1 MDLHICRRPS
11 WKFSQ
16 AIAMRALRVRRAAVA
31 VLVALAGLENCAFS
45 QGGAGG
51 GTDPNAGNPAIQ
63 EPKFRDR
70 MWEAGGPRLSGVNN
84 GKLVVGMEIVGNVAV
99 SQHKILSHMQTRA
112 DRNFDEKQLQADLHE
127 LYRTELFRKITPSIR
142 DVEGGVVIRLE
153 VLEQP
158 TITEVVFHGN
168 QRMDDRML
176 KKHCGIEVGDP
187 INPFSVDMAR
197 QRLVDLYLEHSFNH
211 AAVTVR
217 EGNKANDRRV
227 YFEISEGQ
235 LERISTI
242 DFEGNV
248 IFSDEVLKTKIKS
261 RDSRHGLTRYM
272 FNKANLNQIREDADR
287 LTTYYRSLG
296 YFQARIDYRMNYNTT
311 GDLVDLKFIVD
322 EGPQFFVRNISIIG
336 NKFFPTEQLL
346 GAMSMKNGEPFNLGK
361 MSRDQKLL
369 RNEFYGRKGFVFVD
383 IQPEP
388 RFLEEPGQLDL
399 VYKITE
405 GDVYRAGE
413 IHVHIEGDSNNTQH
427 NVVTNMI
434 GLRPGAI
441 IDLRE
446 LEDSE
451 RRLRFSQIFE
461 TNPAQGQE
469 PSIEVRNPES
479 SSGY

>member
-1 MDLHICRRPS
+1 MQLHIADRLNRN
-11 WKFSQ
+11 FRIFAAAFLLAT
-16 AIAMRALRVRRAAVA
+16 AIHS
-31 VLVALAGLENCAFS
+31 GAFA
-45 QGGAGG
+45 QGMGG

-84 GKLVVGMEIVGNVAV
+84 GKLVVGMEIVGNVSV
-99 SQHKILSHMQTRA
+99 SQHKVLSHMQTRV

-127 LYRTELFRKITPSIR
+127 LYRTELFRKITPTIS

-153 VLEQP
+153 ILEQP
-158 TITEVVFHGN
+158 TITEVIFHGN
-168 QRMDDRML
+168 QRLDDRML

-242 DFEGNV
+242 QFEGNV

-272 FNKANLNQIREDADR
+272 FNKANLNQIQEDADR

-296 YFQARIDYRMNYNTT
+296 YFQARIDYRMNYNKT

-336 NKFFPTEQLL
+336 NKFFPTDRLL
-346 GAMSMKNGEPFNLGK
+346 AAMTMKTGEAFNLGK
-361 MSRDQKLL
+361 MSRDQKML
-369 RNEFYGRKGFVFVD
+369 RNEFYGRNGFVFVD

-413 IHVHIEGDSNNTQH
+413 IHVHIEGDANNTQH

-446 LEDSE
+446 LEASE

-461 TNPAQGQE
+461 TNPSQGQE
-469 PSIEVRNPES
+469 PTIEVRNPDAN
-479 SSGY
+479 GF

>member
-1 MDLHICRRPS
+1 MELQITG
-11 WKFSQ
+11 
-16 AIAMRALRVRRAAVA
+16 RANRHALSA
-31 VLVALAGLENCAFS
+31 ALASLLVLTTQALVSAQGM
-45 QGGAGG
+45 QGGGG
-51 GTDPNAGNPAIQ
+51 DPNAGNPAIQ
-63 EPKFRDR
+63 EPRFRDK

-84 GKLVVGMEIVGNVAV
+84 GKLVTAIEITGNVAV

-127 LYRTELFRKITPSIR
+127 LYRTELFRKITPTIR
-142 DVEGGVVIRLE
+142 DVDGGVVVRLE

-158 TITEVVFHGN
+158 TITEVIFHGN
-168 QRMDDRML
+168 QRIDDRML

-197 QRLVDLYLEHSFNH
+197 QRLVDLYIEKGFNH
-211 AAVTVR
+211 AAITVR
-217 EGNKANDRRV
+217 EGNKASDRRV

-235 LERISTI
+235 LERISSVG
-242 DFEGNV
+242 FEGNV
-248 IFSDEVLKTKIKS
+248 IFSDEVLKTKIKT
-261 RDSRHGLTRYM
+261 RDSRRGLTRYL
-272 FNKANLNQIREDADR
+272 FNVANLNTIREDADR

-296 YFQARIDYRMNYNTT
+296 YFQARIDYRMDYNTT
-311 GDLVDLKFIVD
+311 GDLADVKFVVD
-322 EGPQFFVRNISIIG
+322 EGPQFFVRNISVIG
-336 NKFFPTEQLL
+336 NRFFSSDQLL
-346 GAMSMKNGEPFNLGK
+346 GAMTLKSGEAFNLGK
-361 MSRDQKLL
+361 MSRDQKML

-413 IHVHIEGDSNNTQH
+413 IHVHIEGDSSHTQH

-461 TNPAQGQE
+461 TNPSQGQE
-469 PSIEVRNPES
+469 PTIEVRNPDAS
-479 SSGY
+479 NGGY

>member
-1 MDLHICRRPS
+1 MELQITG
-11 WKFSQ
+11 
-16 AIAMRALRVRRAAVA
+16 RANRNALS
-31 VLVALAGLENCAFS
+31 VALASLLVLTTHALVSAQGM
-45 QGGAGG
+45 QGGGG
-51 GTDPNAGNPAIQ
+51 GDPNAGNPAIQ
-63 EPKFRDR
+63 EPKFRDK

-84 GKLVVGMEIVGNVAV
+84 GKLVTGIEIAGNVAV

-127 LYRTELFRKITPSIR
+127 LYRTELFRKITPTIR
-142 DVEGGVVIRLE
+142 DVDGGVVVRLE

-168 QRMDDRML
+168 QRLDDRML

-211 AAVTVR
+211 AAVSVR

-235 LERISTI
+235 LERINTVV
-242 DFEGNV
+242 FEGNV
-248 IFSDEVLKTKIKS
+248 IFSDEILKTKLKT
-261 RDSRHGLTRYM
+261 RDSRHGFTRYM
-272 FNKANLNQIREDADR
+272 FNKANLNTIREDADR

-296 YFQARIDYRMNYNTT
+296 YFQARIDYRLDYNTT
-311 GDLVDLKFIVD
+311 GDLVDLKFVVD

-336 NKFFPTEQLL
+336 NRFFSIEQLVS
-346 GAMSMKNGEPFNLGK
+346 SMTLKSGEAFNLGK
-361 MSRDQKLL
+361 MSRDQKTL

-413 IHVHIEGDSNNTQH
+413 IHVHIEGDSSHTQH

-461 TNPAQGQE
+461 TNPSQGQE
-469 PSIEVRNPES
+469 PTIEVRNPDAANG
-479 SSGY
+479 GY